1 MYKEILEQRPS
12 WNNKVK
18 MAMTTNN
25 QDSEEM
31 AKLIGIKKT

>member
-18 MAMTTNN
+18 MVMTTNN